1 MEDRKSEAHEVFRWI
16 ISVIYK
22 EPSAKYYWLNFK
34 DEAYGNDKG
43 HDFKERMGK
52 MSAND
57 LKED

>member
-34 DEAYGNDKG
+34 VV
-43 HDFKERMGK
+43 MT
-52 MSAND
+52 
-57 LKED
+57 